1 MKKHEP
7 LDLIADTPAPPLTP
21 AARAKLVAEVKLW
34 QVRSVTMLLMGIAIG
49 ALLCYLVGQ
58 AARYLK

>member
-7 LDLIADTPAPPLTP
+7 LDLFADTPTPPLTL
-21 AARAKLVAEVKLW
+21 AERSKLVAEVKLW
-34 QVRSVTMLLMGIAIG
+34 QGRSVTMLLMGFAIG
-49 ALLCYLVGQ
+49 TLLCYLVGQ